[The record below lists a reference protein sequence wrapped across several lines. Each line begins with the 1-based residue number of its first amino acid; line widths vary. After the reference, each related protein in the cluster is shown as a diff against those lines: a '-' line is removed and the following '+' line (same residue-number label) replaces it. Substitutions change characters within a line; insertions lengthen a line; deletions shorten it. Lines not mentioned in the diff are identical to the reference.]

1 MKNVAFLIS
10 FLSFIFLNSC
20 KSQEEV
26 TISLINQELYYCV
39 NPDSLSNFKRK
50 FDENYQRESSSNI
63 VKFKITNNTNKKY
76 LFLVKDIFLKNLA
89 NIEIRIYEDDSLIYL
104 ENPLTTPYFKN
115 DEEST
120 KFFNYYEFEN
130 EKINNAKKVL
140 KKMGFKT
147 SIYENEMSFVDQSV
161 IIGQSESII
170 FYSTIQFP
178 YIVEDD
184 IINLKKPSYFNFK
197 KGKKYEFSLKYN
209 LRDDIEKLLPQE
221 ILNNLKDNNIEIFKG
236 NIETQRIPIINTFK

>member
-26 TISLINQELYYCV
+26 TFSLINQELFYCV

-63 VKFKITNNTNKKY
+63 VKFKITNNTDKKY
-76 LFLVKDIFLKNLA
+76 LFLVKDIFLKNLV
-89 NIEIRIYEDDSLIYL
+89 NVEIRIYEDDSLIYL
-104 ENPLTTPYFKN
+104 ENPLTTPYFKD
-115 DEEST
+115 DEESSF
-120 KFFNYYEFEN
+120 FFNYYEIEN
-130 EKINNAKKVL
+130 NKRNKTKKVL
-140 KKMGFKT
+140 KKMGFKP
-147 SIYENEMSFVDQSV
+147 SIYENDKLFLDQSV
-161 IIGQSESII
+161 TIGQSESII
-170 FYSTIQFP
+170 FYSTIELP
-178 YIVEDD
+178 YVVEDD
-184 IINLKKPSYFNFK
+184 VINLKKPSYFNFK
-197 KGKKYEFSLKYN
+197 KEKKYEFSLKYN
-209 LRDDIEKLLPQE
+209 LRDDIEKLLPEE